1 MNRHGDRLV
10 VDLRPV
16 EGRGG
21 FHDPSRMDA
30 VEDTLSDL
38 LQGHWIKRVQIVND
52 VTQEQVRT
60 LLHTTSDA
68 VKVAPHIGACVWCRR
83 FAVAGAHA
91 AARGTLVLV

>member
-1 MNRHGDRLV
+1 MLAGGCSCHCPQYFHFCYEDRRPYIAVNRHGDRLV

-60 LLHTTSDA
+60 LST
-68 VKVAPHIGACVWCRR
+68 PPPP
-83 FAVAGAHA
+83 
-91 AARGTLVLV
+91 